1 MELDLVEIKIPR
13 RTGKAVVKNH
23 AKYDENGKVLMP
35 IKKGKK
41 TSLET
46 IEAVKEI
53 LAKKENLKTDKKAP
67 KIIVE
72 RLIEEFKGTFVS
84 DTDRAG
90 FVNFRYPGSKKIIF
104 YATNR
109 SYGIAI
115 STRDDLAKSGWRTD
129 RITTANDL
137 KTFVESIKMQEQNH
151 QRFAGAFIPY
161 YHCPIENCT
170 YQTQSKTEMTT
181 HIVTHSSK
189 EERHEP

>member
-1 MELDLVEIKIPR
+1 MEMDLVEIKRPR
-13 RTGKAVVKNH
+13 SKGKAVVKNH
-23 AKYDENGKVLMP
+23 AQYDQNGKVLIP

-53 LAKKENLKTDKKAP
+53 LAKKENLKTEKKTP
-67 KIIVE
+67 KIIIE
-72 RLIEEFKGTFVS
+72 KLIEEFKGTFAT
-84 DTDRAG
+84 DTERAG

-115 STRDDLAKSGWRTD
+115 STRDDTAKSGWKTD
-129 RITTANDL
+129 RITTPDDL

-151 QRFAGAFIPY
+151 QKFADAFIPW

-181 HIVTHSSK
+181 HIVTHALT
-189 EERHEP
+189 EE